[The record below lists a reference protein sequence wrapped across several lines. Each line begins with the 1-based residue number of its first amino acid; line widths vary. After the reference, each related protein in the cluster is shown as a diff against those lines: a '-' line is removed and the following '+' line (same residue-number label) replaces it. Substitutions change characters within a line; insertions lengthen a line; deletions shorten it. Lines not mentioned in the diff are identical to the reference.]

1 MLTSPDTGALLSQ
14 VGLAFGIGLLI
25 GLERG
30 WTTRDM
36 QPGTRVAG
44 VRTFAISG
52 LLGGMVAALTG
63 AAGPS
68 LGVGPAMMLGFA
80 FATFSTVIVIYSRGA
95 DNARNNHSATTVIA
109 AMLTFILGSYSV
121 LGSPAV
127 AAAAAVATAGVLVV
141 REGIHRWIAQINRRE
156 LESALALLAMSFI
169 ALPVVPDRAMGPFG
183 GVNMR
188 EVWIIAI
195 VLAAI
200 SFAGYIA
207 VKYFGERRGVM
218 ISAAF
223 GGIVSSTAVAVSH
236 ARRAAAGESSA
247 PLLAAATALAMAVSF
262 ARVIAI
268 TTVLQPMLAVSVAVP
283 LLAAAAVAVAF
294 ALLQARRHKPVET
307 SQGAVFRNPFGFWM
321 VIGMAAIMGI
331 LIVAGRLIS
340 ERFGDSGAMAAA
352 ATMGLFDV
360 DAMTVSMARLAPN
373 SLTLH
378 TAALAIL
385 VGVTSN
391 TFVKVLIAA
400 SLGRGRFALHV
411 AAICLACTIAGG
423 LVLAIPTLVFR

>member
-1 MLTSPDTGALLSQ
+1 MLTNPETEALLSR

-44 VRTFAISG
+44 VRTFGISG
-52 LLGGMVAALTG
+52 LLGGLIAALTG
-63 AAGPS
+63 GAETS
-68 LGVGPAMMLGFA
+68 LGVGAAVLLGLG
-80 FATFSTVIVIYSRGA
+80 FATFSTVIAIYSRSA
-95 DNARNNHSATTVIA
+95 SSVRNNHSATTAIA
-109 AMLTFILGSYSV
+109 AMLTFMLGAYAV

-127 AAAAAVATAGVLVV
+127 AAAAAVAAAGVLAV
-141 REGIHRWIAQINRRE
+141 REGIHRWIAHITRRE

-169 ALPVVPDRAMGPFG
+169 ALPVVPDRAIGPFG
-183 GVNMR
+183 GVNLR

-195 VLAAI
+195 VLASI

-223 GGIVSSTAVAVSH
+223 GGIVSSTAVAVSN
-236 ARRAAAGESSA
+236 ARRASAGEGSA

-268 TTVLQPMLAVSVAVP
+268 TAVLQPILATSVAVP

-294 ALLQARRHKPVET
+294 ALLQARSHKPAAT
-307 SQGAVFRNPFGFWM
+307 SQEAVFRNPFGFWM
-321 VIGMAAIMGI
+321 VIGMAAIMGV
-331 LIVAGRLIS
+331 LIVASRLIS
-340 ERFGDSGAMAAA
+340 ERFGDSGAIAGA

-360 DAMTVSMARLAPN
+360 DAMTVSMARLAPE
-373 SLTLH
+373 SLTAR
-378 TAALAIL
+378 AATLAIL

-391 TFVKVLIAA
+391 TIVKVLIAA
-400 SLGRGRFALHV
+400 SLGGRRFALHV
-411 AAICLACTIAGG
+411 AAICLACLIAGA
-423 LVLAIPTLVFR
+423 LVLVFPVLIFA